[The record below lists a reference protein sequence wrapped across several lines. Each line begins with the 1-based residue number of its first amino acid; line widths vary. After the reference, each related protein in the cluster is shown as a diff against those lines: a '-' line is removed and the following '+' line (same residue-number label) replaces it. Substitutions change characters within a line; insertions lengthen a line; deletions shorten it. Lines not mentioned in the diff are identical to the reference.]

1 MQEQV
6 HLVIEEKR
14 LIRFDWAAKHI
25 LRDKSNFDI
34 LEGFLTALLKKD
46 IKIINLLESESNRED
61 ETDKFNRVDLLTVDD
76 KGEYIIIEIQ
86 NEREVHYLERLLYG
100 TSKLIVENLKI
111 GEPYKNIKKV
121 ISVSILYFTLGE
133 EVDDYVYYGNTE
145 FRGIHTNNP
154 LILRKKDKETIN
166 TIETQNIYPEY
177 YLIEVERFKDVI
189 QSDLD
194 EWIYFLKHESIRA
207 DFTSKNI
214 KKAEEKLSILKMS
227 TKERKRYERYLM
239 NLASELDIIEGAREE
254 GEKEG
259 IEKGIKQGIEQ
270 GRKETARNMIKF
282 GMRVEDIA
290 KVTGL
295 DVSEIKAVSGQQS
308 DKKI

>member
-1 MQEQV
+1 MQKT
-6 HLVIEEKR
+6 EERR

-34 LEGFLTALLKKD
+34 LEGFLAALLEKD

-100 TSKLIVENLKI
+100 TSKLIVENLKL
-111 GEPYKNIKKV
+111 GESYKKIKKV

-133 EVDDYVYYGNTE
+133 KVDDYVYYGNTE
-145 FRGIHTNNP
+145 FRGIHTKNP
-154 LILRKKDKETIN
+154 LILRRKDKETIK
-166 TIETQNIYPEY
+166 TIETKDIYPEY
-177 YLIEVERFKDVI
+177 YLIEVEKFENVI

-194 EWIYFLKHESIRA
+194 EWIYFLKNESIRD

-214 KKAEEKLSILKMS
+214 KKVQEKLDILKMS
-227 TKERKRYERYLM
+227 QKDRKRYERYLM
-239 NLASELDIIEGAREE
+239 NLASEIDIIEGAREE
-254 GEKEG
+254 GIEEGREEGMEK
-259 IEKGIKQGIEQ
+259 
-270 GRKETARNMIKF
+270 GRKE
-282 GMRVEDIA
+282 GMEKGMEKGKIEVAKALLGLGDDIEKISKA
-290 KVTGL
+290 TGL
-295 DVSEIKAVSGQQS
+295 TIEEIK
-308 DKKI
+308 KL